1 MVKESLLLS
10 FFKRNYSFTLWDW
23 LLFFPTG
30 VDVSCKS
37 GRYSCYAVK
46 PLILLNAF
54 WYTWDIYNFIHV
66 VVCLCVSTN
75 FFIVIIQLFNWI
87 RTITD
92 TVNLNFGEVVYLL
105 RFNILFIYKEINRT
119 EQQAKPISILSL
131 EMIDFASCSHHFF
144 IPWLLVRTIIL

>member
-1 MVKESLLLS
+1 M
-10 FFKRNYSFTLWDW
+10 
-23 LLFFPTG
+23 LLF
-30 VDVSCKS
+30 V
-37 GRYSCYAVK
+37 YAYL
-46 PLILLNAF
+46 LI
-54 WYTWDIYNFIHV
+54 
-66 VVCLCVSTN
+66 